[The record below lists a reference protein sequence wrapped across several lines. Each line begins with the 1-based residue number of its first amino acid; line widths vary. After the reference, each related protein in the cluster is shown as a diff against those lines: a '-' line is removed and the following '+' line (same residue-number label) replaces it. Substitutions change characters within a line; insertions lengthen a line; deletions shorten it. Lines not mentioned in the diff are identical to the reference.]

1 MALILE
7 TAASDVVNKLANKPD
22 LVDIMIDI
30 EDYLDSSN
38 LYVFD
43 NWIKGVLVKGPMVQ
57 KYWIDVTFKY
67 DFQDMPDPDGG
78 LRLTAHG
85 TKIRFQRAKE
95 LRPLPINN
103 PGDYEPGT
111 HKPRM
116 KAFPVWLVHMR
127 IPRRFV
133 EAVNQDLLDQYD
145 DEAENS
151 DAAVDAAG
159 NNSQMGGNVI

>member
-7 TAASDVVNKLANKPD
+7 TSASDVVNRLARKPD

-43 NWIKGVLVKGPMVQ
+43 NWINGVLVQGPRVQ

-67 DFQDMPDPDGG
+67 DHDQMPDPDGG

-85 TKIRFQRAKE
+85 TKVSFQRAKE
-95 LRPLPINN
+95 VRPLPINN
-103 PGDYEPGT
+103 PSDYEPGT

-145 DEAENS
+145 DEAEDT
-151 DAAVDAAG
+151 DAAQDAAG
-159 NNSQMGGNVI
+159 QNAQGGAQL